1 LICTGQRF
9 NDLRTLIGAIFNV
22 MCEAITSPPTNAP
35 ATSTQELA
43 ADFRNMHASVAEEVP
58 LLDRALD
65 AVVKGLKRY
74 SGGSAA
80 KDDTL
85 EITELHTL

>member
-1 LICTGQRF
+1 MLGEYTFVDRMYKVVA
-9 NDLRTLIGAIFNV
+9 DK
-22 MCEAITSPPTNAP
+22 
-35 ATSTQELA
+35 STQELA
-43 ADFRNMHASVAEEVP
+43 ADFRNMRASVVEEVP

-74 SGGSAA
+74 SGGNSTP
-80 KDDTL
+80 DDNL